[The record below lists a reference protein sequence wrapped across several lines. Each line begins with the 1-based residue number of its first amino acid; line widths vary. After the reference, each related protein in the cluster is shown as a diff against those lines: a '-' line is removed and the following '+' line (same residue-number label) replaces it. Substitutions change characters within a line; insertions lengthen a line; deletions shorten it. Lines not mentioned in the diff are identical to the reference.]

1 MKLKQERG
9 QLTQRIKDK
18 SKKLLG
24 YKITKEELRLMPYVQ
39 YCLINEQQL
48 DAERISIEEAII
60 LTKWEKKGIMQFS
73 ERIKT
78 TKEFWDIMSELVWL
92 RYVYIIL

>member
-39 YCLINEQQL
+39 YCLINEQQIDIKL
-48 DAERISIEEAII
+48 GEEAVI
-60 LTKWEKKGIMQFS
+60 LTKWEKKGFMQFS
-73 ERIKT
+73 EKIKT
-78 TKEFWDIMSELVWL
+78 TKEFWDIMSELIWL
-92 RYVYIIL
+92 GYVDIII